1 MVAGSNPAGV
11 TMLTEQEIQEEIELI
26 TKIISH
32 PAGYDVDLFG
42 TFCVRPT
49 DQGVWEV
56 DWVDGNNK
64 PEYKTFDTAK
74 EAAEYFVRL
83 RIKDEIGID
92 FEYRE

>member
-1 MVAGSNPAGV
+1 
-11 TMLTEQEIQEEIELI
+11 MLTEQEIQEEIELI

-64 PEYKTFDTAK
+64 PEYKTLIQLKKPLNILLDCVLK
-74 EAAEYFVRL
+74 MKQVLILSIESKNKWH
-83 RIKDEIGID
+83 IQ
-92 FEYRE
+92 